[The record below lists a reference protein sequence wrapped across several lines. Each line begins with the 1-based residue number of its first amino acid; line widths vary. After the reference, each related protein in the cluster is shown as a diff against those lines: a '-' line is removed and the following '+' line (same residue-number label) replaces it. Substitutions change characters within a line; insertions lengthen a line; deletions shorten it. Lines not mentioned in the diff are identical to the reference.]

1 MNAATPDWLSRHG
14 GELRRRAGFDQWTV
28 LLNGE
33 PQYLLSLVP
42 AVGKHACKVT
52 QTNNGQRLDGNGSY
66 GTAEDALNAGL
77 EDLRKA
83 LGW

>member
-1 MNAATPDWLSRHG
+1 MPTTPDWLTRHG

-33 PQYLLSLVP
+33 PQYLLALTP
-42 AVGKHACKVT
+42 AAGKHACKVT
-52 QTNNGQRLDGNGSY
+52 QTNNGRRLDGNGSY
-66 GTAEDALNAGL
+66 ASAEEALNAGL

>member
-1 MNAATPDWLSRHG
+1 MNGTTPDWLTRHG

-28 LLNGE
+28 LLGGE
-33 PQYLLSLVP
+33 PQYLLALVP
-42 AVGKHACKVT
+42 AAGKHACKVT
-52 QTNNGQRLDGNGSY
+52 QTNNGRQLDGGGSY
-66 GTAEDALNAGL
+66 ATPDEALNAGL